1 VIELSD
7 GDTED
12 EEDKKPS
19 AVEESN
25 KPPFGSSKK
34 KPPSERRASK
44 GARNG
49 KSKSPYASTPT
60 NELVG
65 TYCAAVSSKGWG
77 DIFVHDMADE
87 LRTRLLDDEQFD
99 RLKQATIDGLLAA
112 AQRVE
117 TGDITPPRMDAYCAK
132 IRVYC
137 AQIRSV
143 KPAKRGQK
151 LNVFMLL
158 CPKWIKGQLI
168 SLCPYATPVPGFDP
182 NSCSTTRVLRKLTDE
197 LDEDEYTTDDVRGDC
212 QCEDGRC
219 KKCTKD
225 EGSARAEVYNRFALF
240 FYVTGGEMSFYNLGG
255 TTTRIKENLVSKL
268 DRHYFHTV
276 FKNGYHL
283 SCATYLVPCFPTF
296 EYGATCITANMK
308 EACDLLQI
316 PQAIVTMITDDDI
329 PMIVDPEQ
337 MAHHKTIWEDG
348 LTRDNDNEGDIKS
361 WKAENEKRKSWLI
374 ANANCPDSILSDSVP
389 KYVLPY
395 VYFFEGELLERNRVD
410 SLQKVTVSMVHRM
423 QSSHG
428 GSAKTE
434 AKEKAAPWNGLHS
447 KKTQEEIDLLHELKG
462 IIVPVVNNIKFTKS
476 DRLGGANDKLL
487 EDNLLAA
494 LRKFDKTNPTNVKSI
509 EWCSK
514 NIKDKSGT
522 ISGYGGKNI
531 DVDYFKEQGYNLVTC
546 DSRTLGR
553 GLVARSRA
561 WIEMQVIIRALVI
574 AKIAHHKKEEYEA
587 KIKDNMLNLLKT
599 VVERRRST
607 IKTGKSLEEAAASGC
622 KKCTKELNT
631 GEKTRR
637 EHCDQC
643 PRKQKTKRKRARS

>member
-1 VIELSD
+1 VLLSSS
-7 GDTED
+7 TSTLIKEYLVSQL
-12 EEDKKPS
+12 DKHYFDK
-19 AVEESN
+19 V
-25 KPPFGSSKK
+25 FGSG
-34 KPPSERRASK
+34 P
-44 GARNG
+44 
-49 KSKSPYASTPT
+49 
-60 NELVG
+60 
-65 TYCAAVSSKGWG
+65 
-77 DIFVHDMADE
+77 
-87 LRTRLLDDEQFD
+87 
-99 RLKQATIDGLLAA
+99 
-112 AQRVE
+112 
-117 TGDITPPRMDAYCAK
+117 
-132 IRVYC
+132 
-137 AQIRSV
+137 
-143 KPAKRGQK
+143 
-151 LNVFMLL
+151 
-158 CPKWIKGQLI
+158 
-168 SLCPYATPVPGFDP
+168 
-182 NSCSTTRVLRKLTDE
+182 
-197 LDEDEYTTDDVRGDC
+197 
-212 QCEDGRC
+212 
-219 KKCTKD
+219 
-225 EGSARAEVYNRFALF
+225 
-240 FYVTGGEMSFYNLGG
+240 
-255 TTTRIKENLVSKL
+255 
-268 DRHYFHTV
+268 
-276 FKNGYHL
+276 HL
-283 SCATYLVPCFPTF
+283 SCATYLVKFYGTF
-296 EYGATCITANMK
+296 ENGALCITSSMKTVCNM
-308 EACDLLQI
+308 LGI
-316 PQAIVTMITDDDI
+316 PQAFVKMVADNTI
-329 PMIVDPEQ
+329 PLVIDVNRMD
-337 MAHHKTIWEDG
+337 HHKAI
-348 LTRDNDNEGDIKS
+348 
-361 WKAENEKRKSWLI
+361 WKAGLSKDDEKDIASWQAEKKERMDWLI
-374 ANANCPDSILSDSVP
+374 KNANCSDSILSKSVP
-389 KYVLPY
+389 KVVLSY
-395 VYFFEGELLERNRVD
+395 AEFFKFELFEKNLVD
-410 SLQKVTVSMVHRM
+410 SLEKVTISMVHNM
-423 QSSHG
+423 QSLHGGETSGEMAKLKSALDKVNGDYNELSPEWKFIFELHMARKKIDKEAFIEFLSDLHDSRVSGGGKG

-587 KIKDNMLNLLKT
+587 KIKDHMLNLLKT